1 MSEKTEKIKQKFL
14 DELKNI
20 SDMQTLESIRVK
32 YLGKS
37 GLITSLLKDMKSLSQ
52 DERKTFGQVVNK
64 LKGEA
69 EKLMGEKM
77 KKSEKCRFLIFQLLP
92 IQKEVH
98 TIPSRLFRE
107 SVRIYSSPWALRLR
121 NTARL

>member
-69 EKLMGEKM
+69 EKLMGEKIEEI
-77 KKSEKCRFLIFQLLP
+77 KKKALDEEIRKMPFFDISTRSSTWLKRPIHRKRF
-92 IQKEVH
+92 
-98 TIPSRLFRE
+98 IPSHHACSER
-107 SVRIYSSPWALRLR
+107 V
-121 NTARL
+121 